1 MVDRYMH
8 DYDNVSSIVNSLKKT
23 AASYEAKITEF
34 KTLISNISSS
44 SAWIDAEL
52 KTAFVD
58 CCNNYMTLYDRI
70 CSNMNSYITYLE
82 KKSEAALELETAYSR
97 RV

>member
-23 AASYEAKITEF
+23 SASYEAKITEF

-70 CSNMNSYITYLE
+70 CRNMNSYINYLE